1 MRLVLN
7 AIQILLI
14 WILTL
19 LSAILGLVI
28 LPFVGQKKSIWV
40 SSKIWSVLVLGVSGV
55 KIEVEGVE
63 NIPTDQH
70 VIYTSNHE
78 SAFDIPILFKTIPV
92 PLFFLAK
99 AELKKIPVFGW
110 YVEAVG
116 MVFVDRKNHQN
127 AMESLKKAGREIKKG
142 KDIITFPEGT
152 RPRDGQMKLF
162 KRGSFI
168 LALENEI
175 NMVPV
180 AIIGSKYINPPGY
193 KIRPGKV
200 TVKIGKIVDVSEF
213 DVNKPDVLAKHIED
227 QVREMY
233 GIPVRVDV

>member
-1 MRLVLN
+1 VRQVLN

-19 LSAILGLVI
+19 LSATLGLVV
-28 LPFVGQKKSIWV
+28 LPFVGQKKSIWI
-40 SSKIWSVLVLGVSGV
+40 SSKIWSTLVLGVSGV

-78 SAFDIPILFKTIPV
+78 SAFDIPILFKTISV

-127 AMESLKKAGREIKKG
+127 AMDSLKKAGREIKKG

-152 RPRDGQMKLF
+152 RPRDGKMKLF

-180 AIIGSKYINPPGY
+180 AIVGSKYINPPGY
-193 KIRPGKV
+193 KITPGTV
-200 TVKIGKIVDVSEF
+200 TVKIGKLVDVSEF
-213 DVNKPDVLAKHIED
+213 DVNEPDILAKHIED

-233 GIPVRVDV
+233 GISPRSEV

>member
-1 MRLVLN
+1 MRIIN
-7 AIQILLI
+7 AIQIFVI
-14 WILTL
+14 WVLTL
-19 LSAILGLVI
+19 MAATSGLIL
-28 LPFVGQKKSIWV
+28 LPFVGQKKSIWI
-40 SSKIWSVLVLGVSGV
+40 SSKIWSTLVLGISGV
-55 KIEVEGVE
+55 KIEVEGAE
-63 NIPTDQH
+63 NIPSDQH

-78 SAFDIPILFKTIPV
+78 SSFDIPILFKVITV

-127 AMESLKKAGREIKKG
+127 AMDSLKKAGREIKKG

-152 RPRDGQMKLF
+152 RPRDGEMKLF

-175 NMVPV
+175 NMVPI
-180 AIIGSKYINPPGY
+180 AIVGSKHVNPPGY
-193 KIRPGKV
+193 KITSG
-200 TVKIGKIVDVSEF
+200 TVKVRIGKMVDVSKF
-213 DVNKPDVLAKHIED
+213 DVNEPDVLAKHVED
-227 QVREMY
+227 EVRKMY
-233 GIPVRVDV
+233 GIPPRVEA